1 MCDLILLLGQVTR
14 RGLYVLPSSPERV
27 LSHHASPSLCLSPYP
42 RQVPGVGVQGICR
55 QLHSG
60 GAGDESPASL
70 GPPMLV
76 RFGSLGFIKGCL
88 PSGSLAVE
96 RLEHTAEMQRR

>member
-1 MCDLILLLGQVTR
+1 M
-14 RGLYVLPSSPERV
+14 LPP
-27 LSHHASPSLCLSPYP
+27 LCLLHFPP
-42 RQVPGVGVQGICR
+42 QVPGEGVQGICR

-76 RFGSLGFIKGCL
+76 RFGSLHFVKGCL
-88 PSGSLAVE
+88 PAGSLSVE